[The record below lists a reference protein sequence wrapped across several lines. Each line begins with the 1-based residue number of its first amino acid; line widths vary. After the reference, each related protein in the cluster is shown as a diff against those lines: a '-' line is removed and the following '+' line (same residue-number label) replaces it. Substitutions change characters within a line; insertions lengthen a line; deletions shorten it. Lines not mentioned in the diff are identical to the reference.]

1 MDNDGKTRIIFLDC
15 DGVIN
20 NDAMISDWI
29 SKHGDSKESME
40 GFRKRYCLHDGH
52 DGYVVPELVERLKRL
67 CERAECKIVWSSS
80 WRENYLKRNP
90 DTGDFHFDYEAI
102 KRLWVAKGFP
112 AGRFI
117 DCTPCEN
124 MTHYSYV
131 PRGLEIQNWIDKYK
145 DVLCVGK
152 CAILDD
158 NEDAGYGIDDPD
170 VKFLQTDFSLG
181 LTQEI
186 ADEAEKWLKGEP

>member
-1 MDNDGKTRIIFLDC
+1 MNEIEKNKIIFLDC

-52 DGYVVPELVERLKRL
+52 DGYVVPELVERLKNI
-67 CERAECKIVWSSS
+67 CEKAGCKIVWSSS

-102 KRLWVAKGFP
+102 RSLWVAKGFP
-112 AGRFI
+112 VERFI

-131 PRGLEIQNWIDKYK
+131 PRGLEIQDWIDKYK
-145 DVLCVGK
+145 DILYVGK

-158 NEDAGYGIDDPD
+158 NEDAGYGIKDEGTR
-170 VKFLQTDFSLG
+170 FFQTSFSLG
-181 LTQEI
+181 LTKDI
-186 ADEAEKWLKGEP
+186 ANDVVEWLNN

>member
-1 MDNDGKTRIIFLDC
+1 MNEIEKNKIIFLDC

-29 SKHGDSKESME
+29 SRHGESKESME
-40 GFRKRYCLHDGH
+40 MFRQRYCLHNGE
-52 DGYVVPELVERLKRL
+52 DGYVVPELVERLKNICNRT
-67 CERAECKIVWSSS
+67 ECKIVWSSS

-90 DTGDFHFDYEAI
+90 DTGDFYFNYVAI
-102 KRLWVAKGFP
+102 RSLWVAKGFP
-112 AGRFI
+112 VERFI

-131 PRGLEIQNWIDKYK
+131 PRGLEIQDWIDKYK
-145 DVLCVGK
+145 DILYVGK

-158 NEDAGYGIDDPD
+158 NEDAGYGIKDEGTR
-170 VKFLQTDFSLG
+170 FFQTSFSLG
-181 LTQEI
+181 LTKDI
-186 ADEAEKWLKGEP
+186 ADNVVEWLNN